1 MRVLIFGGTTEGRAL
16 TQELAEQGC
25 SVLYSVATDYGAETL
40 GQIPGVKAV
49 FGIRPEEEIED
60 MLDSADVCIDATHP
74 FAEHIS
80 GSIRTA
86 CSNKK
91 VKEFR
96 FVREEAP
103 IPETEFLKKV
113 SSVSEVCS
121 YLQQK
126 AGSILLTTG
135 SKDLKAYAVLGPE
148 RLYPRVL
155 PAVRSIQLCE
165 EAGIPR
171 KNIIAMQGPF
181 STAMNCCMLR
191 DYDISYLVTKE
202 SGRQGGLFQKIE
214 AAEEC
219 GVQLLMIQRPEEVI
233 PPSSEEEILSWIQ
246 ERQNKETRG
255 KHPGKPEKKENEQHG
270 KEQNG

>member
-1 MRVLIFGGTTEGRAL
+1 MRVLIFGGTTEGRELA
-16 TQELAEQGC
+16 QRLAEQDC
-25 SVLYSVATDYGAETL
+25 SVVYSAATDYGAETL
-40 GQIPGVKAV
+40 GQLPGVQV
-49 FGIRPEEEIED
+49 LTGIRPEEEIED
-60 MLDSADVCIDATHP
+60 MLDSMDLCIDATHP

-80 GSIRTA
+80 QSIRTA
-86 CSNKK
+86 CGRKQ

-103 IPETEFLKKV
+103 IPETPYLKKL
-113 SSVSEVCS
+113 SSVSEVCR
-121 YLQQK
+121 YLRQRP
-126 AGSILLTTG
+126 GNILLTTG
-135 SKDLKAYAVLGPE
+135 SKDLKQYAALGAQ

-155 PAVRSIQLCE
+155 PAVKSLQACS

-191 DYDISYLVTKE
+191 DFDISYMVSKE

-233 PPSSEEEILSWIQ
+233 PPSSEEEILAWIHEGQ
-246 ERQNKETRG
+246 NEEAGEKQAENTGTVINRQDGE
-255 KHPGKPEKKENEQHG
+255 EQ
-270 KEQNG
+270 K